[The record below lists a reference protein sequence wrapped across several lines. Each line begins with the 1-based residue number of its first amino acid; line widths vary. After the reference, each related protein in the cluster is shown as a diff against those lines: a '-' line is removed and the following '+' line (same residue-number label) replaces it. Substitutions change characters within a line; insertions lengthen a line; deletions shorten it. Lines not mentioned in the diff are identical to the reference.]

1 MQLSKLILYNTVL
14 YPPAF
19 DDLSTW
25 LSFREQANQL
35 LHIKIIVTHW
45 IFDLIMAVATILAA
59 SNAFILLYYPQEPS
73 RIIDVVFVW
82 VFVVEILM
90 KMIGVGP

>member
-25 LSFREQANQL
+25 LSFREKANQL
-35 LHIKIIVTHW
+35 LKIKTIVNSGA
-45 IFDLIMAVATILAA
+45 FDFAMAIATLIAA
-59 SNAFILLYYPQEPS
+59 ANAFILLYYPQ
-73 RIIDVVFVW
+73 
-82 VFVVEILM
+82 
-90 KMIGVGP
+90 